1 MVVSKRARRP
11 GVVDAQARP
20 HTMVERCGVF
30 IPDSAM
36 RRASI
41 LLLRKAKLLVPADP
55 SPLSNSA
62 FFGPST
68 EARGRLTPDR
78 ELELLEAYRQGD
90 RAALAVLL
98 EGYQRRVYS
107 VCYRMLRDH
116 EQAADLTH
124 DALIKVIEGLDR
136 YDGRAKLSTWVIRVT
151 MNCCL
156 SHLRK
161 QKLRRHASLDE
172 PIEGGGTMGQNL
184 GSEMGVNPGGMA
196 EPTGAERVER
206 TEEEEVLVA
215 ALAAIDPQM
224 RAVLVLRDLQGL
236 DYQQMTEVLGLPVG
250 TVKSRLFRARTAL
263 RTQVESMMKDAND
276 AAAG

>member
-1 MVVSKRARRP
+1 
-11 GVVDAQARP
+11 
-20 HTMVERCGVF
+20 
-30 IPDSAM
+30 
-36 RRASI
+36 
-41 LLLRKAKLLVPADP
+41 
-55 SPLSNSA
+55 
-62 FFGPST
+62 
-68 EARGRLTPDR
+68 
-78 ELELLEAYRQGD
+78 
-90 RAALAVLL
+90 
-98 EGYQRRVYS
+98 
-107 VCYRMLRDH
+107 MLRDH